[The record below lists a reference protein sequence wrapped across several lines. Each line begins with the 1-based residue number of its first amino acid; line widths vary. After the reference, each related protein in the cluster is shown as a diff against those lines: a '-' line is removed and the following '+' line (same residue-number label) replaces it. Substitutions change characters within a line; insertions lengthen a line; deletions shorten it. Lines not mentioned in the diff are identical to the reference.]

1 MEAEADRARV
11 EAKYARTDKGA
22 AMLNAARLKL
32 ELEASREKLAQLE
45 SQARACCLCLQGC
58 SVLYH
63 M

>member
-22 AMLNAARLKL
+22 AMLKL

>member
-1 MEAEADRARV
+1 MEAEADRTRV

-22 AMLNAARLKL
+22 AMLKAARLKL
-32 ELEASREKLAQLE
+32 ELEASRKKLAQLE
-45 SQARACCLCLQGC
+45 RQARECLLGC